1 MTLMKKV
8 SMMAAAA
15 ALAVSL
21 AACSSV
27 PANTVHSMDDLP
39 GKKIGVQLGTVGDS
53 CASDYEGEGAT
64 VERYS
69 KASDAVQALKQGKID
84 YRPAACPGVC
94 REKQRFDDFG
104 RPV

>member
-1 MTLMKKV
+1 MNLMKKV

-39 GKKIGVQLGTVGDS
+39 GKKIGVQLGLW
-53 CASDYEGEGAT
+53 AT
-64 VERYS
+64 AAPAIMRA
-69 KASDAVQALKQGKID
+69 KAPQWSATA
-84 YRPAACPGVC
+84 RPATPC
-94 REKQRFDDFG
+94 RR
-104 RPV
+104 